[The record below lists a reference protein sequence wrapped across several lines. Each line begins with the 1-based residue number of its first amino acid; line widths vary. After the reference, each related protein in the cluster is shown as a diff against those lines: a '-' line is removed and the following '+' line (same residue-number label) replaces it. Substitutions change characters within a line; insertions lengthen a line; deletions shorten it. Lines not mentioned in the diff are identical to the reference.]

1 MSKRRVI
8 EIHAELG
15 RLRERRKM
23 IARQIAAL
31 ERELRSLTPRRP
43 HIGIMAAVREQLD
56 ASLVPLSAK
65 EIADRLPQF
74 HVCRV
79 QVMVHQAVRCGY
91 ATKLPADP
99 AKHSHQ
105 TKWVFVSTAKKSAA
119 KEAA

>member
-23 IARQIAAL
+23 ISKQIAAL
-31 ERELRSLTPRRP
+31 SRELSALTPRRP

-74 HVCRV
+74 AVSRV
-79 QVMVHQAVRCGY
+79 QVMVHQAVRCGH
-91 ATKLPADP
+91 AAKLPADP
-99 AKHSHQ
+99 TRHRSP
-105 TKWVFVSTAKKSAA
+105 TKWVFVSTAPKAYA